1 MWEYP
6 RQSPRGD
13 QMDITEVMEIDDG
26 RITSHRVYWGWKGV
40 GMLLRCERQ
49 PPCAAASSCA
59 ATASVTGP

>member
-1 MWEYP
+1 
-6 RQSPRGD
+6 
-13 QMDITEVMEIDDG
+13 MDITEVMEIDDG